1 MPGADSEFLTLVS
14 EAQAANARGQTK
26 RAVSQ
31 LWRAA
36 NIAVFQNNAE
46 RLETVLSL
54 ANAAAGD
61 RSASVRKD
69 ALRLTTYC
77 EGCLSDI
84 RSGKMKKKR
93 SIADL
98 FTFNREP
105 R

>member
-1 MPGADSEFLTLVS
+1 MPAADGGFRVLVS

-36 NIAVFQNNAE
+36 NIAVFENDADG
-46 RLETVLSL
+46 LETVLSL
-54 ANAAAGD
+54 AGAASGDKSAG
-61 RSASVRKD
+61 VRKD
-69 ALRLTTYC
+69 AERLATYC

-84 RSGKMKKKR
+84 RSGKVKKKK
-93 SIADL
+93 SLADVFSL
-98 FTFNREP
+98 KREG